1 MSEKNGGKL
10 IFAVLQSD
18 DYSETVY
25 ALNQHGISVTMLN
38 STGGFLKK
46 RSVTVMIGVENEKLD
61 LVLGL
66 LKKTA
71 GRRIE
76 TVYHGVAP
84 MSTGGINPMVSAVP
98 MKAECGGTVVFVL
111 DMLQM
116 EKY

>member
-1 MSEKNGGKL
+1 MKNLNCDKMIL
-10 IFAVLQSD
+10 AIFQDDQYDEVVSD
-18 DYSETVY
+18 LNAHGFY
-25 ALNQHGISVTMLN
+25 ATILH

-61 LVLGL
+61 LVLSL

-84 MSTGGINPMVSAVP
+84 MNTGGINPMVSAVP
-98 MKAECGGTVVFVL
+98 MKAQCGGTVVFVL